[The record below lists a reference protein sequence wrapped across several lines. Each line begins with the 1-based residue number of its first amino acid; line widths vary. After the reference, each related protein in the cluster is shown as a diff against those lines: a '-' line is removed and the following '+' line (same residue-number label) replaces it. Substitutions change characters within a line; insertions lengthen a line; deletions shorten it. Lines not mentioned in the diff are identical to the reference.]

1 MGKKK
6 VRSKIVIDPGHGG
19 PDPGAVNVELG
30 IKESEL
36 ALQYGLM
43 LHSRLYA
50 DLYEILMTRERD
62 IFIPLRERVKM
73 AQKFKADLFISLH
86 MNSAENPLARGFE
99 VWTSVGKTRADEIA
113 TSIFENIA
121 DEFPSRKPR
130 ADWSDM
136 PAVLVELGFIC
147 NNEEAIWL
155 TKPST
160 MLSYARAIINGIWT
174 KT

>member
-1 MGKKK
+1 
-6 VRSKIVIDPGHGG
+6 
-19 PDPGAVNVELG
+19 
-30 IKESEL
+30 
-36 ALQYGLM
+36 
-43 LHSRLYA
+43 
-50 DLYEILMTRERD
+50 MTRERD

-130 ADWSDM
+130 ADWSDGDPDKERNYYVLRETKM

-160 MLSYARAIINGIWT
+160 MLLYARAIINGIWT